1 MGDEWTEVTVR
12 GVVIDPMTGDPTVL
26 LEDYSETAI
35 IAVAG
40 DPAVTGAI
48 ISELEGIAQEKAQ
61 TLLYRFFVRHAVVVI
76 RVDLSADR
84 EGELGACLRYEY
96 DGEHYGMEVRPIDG
110 LLVAIQTEAPV
121 YANAEL
127 IDAGTTP
134 AAPRVLEGSDLLIL
148 SRRSAR

>member
-1 MGDEWTEVTVR
+1 MGDNWTEVTVR

-26 LEDYSETAI
+26 LEDFAETAI

-48 ISELEGIAQEKAQ
+48 ISELEGISQEKSQ
-61 TLLYRFFVRHAVVVI
+61 TLLYRFFVRHRVVVT
-76 RVDLSADR
+76 RVDLSSDR
-84 EGELGACLRYEY
+84 DGELGAYLRYRY
-96 DGEHYGMEVRPIDG
+96 DGDCYGMEVRPIDG

-121 YANAEL
+121 YADSEL
-127 IDAGTTP
+127 IDAGTTS

-148 SRRSAR
+148 SRRRAR